1 MNAEE
6 IVKLLREKAIKHPIG
21 RWADETMIEKSILS
35 EAADLIEQL
44 EMDLEVT
51 RMNLA
56 DTRAELNQVEDDL
69 IGAHDEVHRLMKKLN
84 EENTDG

>member
-1 MNAEE
+1 MNAAKIVE
-6 IVKLLREKAIKHPIG
+6 ILREK
-21 RWADETMIEKSILS
+21 TTIEKSILS

-56 DTRAELNQVEDDL
+56 DTRAELNRVEDDL
-69 IGAHDEVHRLMKKLN
+69 RGVHDEVHRLMRKLN
-84 EENTDG
+84 EEKTDG